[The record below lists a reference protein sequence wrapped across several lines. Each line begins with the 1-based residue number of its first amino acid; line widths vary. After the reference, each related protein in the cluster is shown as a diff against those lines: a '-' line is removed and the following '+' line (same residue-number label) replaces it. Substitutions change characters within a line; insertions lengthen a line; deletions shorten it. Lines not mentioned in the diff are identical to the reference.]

1 MQVTNVPSDNGQEIP
16 GQAAAGQLGRRRF
29 LAAGGAAAALI
40 GAPSAR
46 SLIGAPSA
54 RSLIGAPSRRAG
66 RLGPT
71 PKTGINRAA
80 IGSWTA
86 PFNLGLVSIH
96 AVMLHTGNVLLFSW
110 PKNTVGSDAVLW
122 NPVSGEITNIALTY
136 QRDIFCSGTSV
147 LADGRV
153 FIAGGHIYQ
162 GAIQPTQGV
171 ANTTIFDPASN
182 SWTEGPVMS
191 QARWYPTT
199 TMLGDGTMM
208 IFAGTMSTGTSATN
222 VDHYDPVSNTI
233 TTLPSTANKSM
244 VLYPRVKLLTSGLL
258 AWTNFP
264 TTCYLN
270 PATAAWTN
278 GPTLNSGSRSDTDM
292 SVLLPGLT
300 TIMEMGGTLTSG
312 VTGTAELL
320 NLSASTP
327 AWQYTASMNFPRL
340 WANSVLLADGTVL
353 VVGGGTTGYYGGPVL
368 TPEIYNPVTGTWS
381 QLAPQT
387 APRMYHS
394 TALLLPDGRVLSA
407 GQSSGQYENTGEIFS
422 PPYLFMGAR
431 PVISNAPGTLGYGQA
446 FTVATPQAA
455 SISRVALVKAAAV
468 THSNDFDQRYVTCTF
483 TISGGTLLVTSPPN
497 ANYAPPG
504 WYMLFLVNSTG
515 VPSVASWVQ
524 VG

>member
-1 MQVTNVPSDNGQEIP
+1 
-16 GQAAAGQLGRRRF
+16 
-29 LAAGGAAAALI
+29 
-40 GAPSAR
+40 
-46 SLIGAPSA
+46 
-54 RSLIGAPSRRAG
+54 
-66 RLGPT
+66 
-71 PKTGINRAA
+71 
-80 IGSWTA
+80 
-86 PFNLGLVSIH
+86 
-96 AVMLHTGNVLLFSW
+96 
-110 PKNTVGSDAVLW
+110 
-122 NPVSGEITNIALTY
+122 
-136 QRDIFCSGTSV
+136 
-147 LADGRV
+147 
-153 FIAGGHIYQ
+153 
-162 GAIQPTQGV
+162 
-171 ANTTIFDPASN
+171 
-182 SWTEGPVMS
+182 MS